1 MSNEEKS
8 NINIKEVKVVL
19 IGDSGVGKTSIIQ
32 QFSKNEFNP
41 YSNPSISSQFSTKE
55 FKIPDSKITI
65 KYDLWDTAGQEIY
78 RSLAKIF
85 FKDAKII
92 ILVYE
97 IGNKNSFESLQNYW
111 YQEVISNSSS
121 NPILAVVG
129 NKNDLY
135 QKQQVDPLDA
145 KDFAKKLGGIFQLTS
160 AMTSEGIGLLF
171 DNIGKKILKPS
182 YQYDEKDKI
191 AKDNYNKKKE
201 EEKNTK
207 IRIKLNNNSNI
218 SNTTNN
224 NNDDGKKGGGGK
236 KKNNK
241 KRGWC

>member
-1 MSNEEKS
+1 MSNEAKS

-135 QKQQVDPLDA
+135 DIPETVDEKKANDWA
-145 KDFAKKLGGIFQLTS
+145 DKIGAIFMTISAKKDIGID
-160 AMTSEGIGLLF
+160 LLF
-171 DNIGKKILKPS
+171 EKVGKKFLDPNFDDKS
-182 YQYDEKDKI
+182 EEEKIKQKFEKK
-191 AKDNYNKKKE
+191 KDNKILTKDNDDDGDEEDINNESIKISRMDFNNKKK
-201 EEKNTK
+201 KF
-207 IRIKLNNNSNI
+207 
-218 SNTTNN
+218 
-224 NNDDGKKGGGGK
+224 
-236 KKNNK
+236 
-241 KRGWC
+241 CC